1 MKLKCNYDLCILC
14 NPVEYTTVSF
24 KQYVGNST
32 SFAEIHLCKFSKVYL
47 KESTSGLLNYLPET

>member
-1 MKLKCNYDLCILC
+1 MKIKFNYVLCILC
-14 NPVEYTTVSF
+14 NPVEYTRANF

-47 KESTSGLLNYLPET
+47 KESTSGLLNYLPES